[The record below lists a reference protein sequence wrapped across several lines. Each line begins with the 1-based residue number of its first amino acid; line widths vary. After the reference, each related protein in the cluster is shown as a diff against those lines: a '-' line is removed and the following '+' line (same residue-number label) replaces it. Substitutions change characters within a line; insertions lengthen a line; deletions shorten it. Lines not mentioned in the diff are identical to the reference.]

1 MTAMTASEVPGAGP
15 VRVLLVDDHDLLA
28 QPLAIA
34 LRLKGLQVDIAP
46 LTSPAHVVA
55 AAEEGPADL
64 VLLDLDLG
72 GAIGDGASLVPGLA
86 AAGSRVIIVT
96 GSPDPVAA
104 GQAVERGAIGVVYKH
119 HPFDRLVS
127 TIVSAAHG
135 HAVMDLDQRRS
146 MVQATRTARRRQC
159 DVDEQF
165 ARLSDREAQ
174 VLLAL
179 ADGRSVAEIAR
190 GWVVSEAT
198 VRSQVRG
205 VLTKLGVSTQLAAVA
220 HAHRSGWLQ
229 AQAS

>member
-1 MTAMTASEVPGAGP
+1 MTGPGGADTSP

-34 LRLKGLQVDIAP
+34 LRLRGLQVDIAP
-46 LTSPAHVVA
+46 LTSAAHVVE
-55 AAEEGPADL
+55 AAEQGPADL

-86 AAGSRVIIVT
+86 AAGCRVIIVT

-104 GQAVERGAIGVVYKH
+104 GLAVERGAIGVVYKH

-127 TIVSAAHG
+127 TVVSAAHG
-135 HAVMDLDQRRS
+135 HAVMDLDQRRT
-146 MVQATRTARRRQC
+146 MVQATRVARRQRSE
-159 DVDEQF
+159 VDEQF
-165 ARLSDREAQ
+165 DRLSDREAQ
-174 VLLAL
+174 VLRAL

-198 VRSQVRG
+198 VRTQVRG

-220 HAHRSGWLQ
+220 HAHRSGWLE
-229 AQAS
+229 ARAS